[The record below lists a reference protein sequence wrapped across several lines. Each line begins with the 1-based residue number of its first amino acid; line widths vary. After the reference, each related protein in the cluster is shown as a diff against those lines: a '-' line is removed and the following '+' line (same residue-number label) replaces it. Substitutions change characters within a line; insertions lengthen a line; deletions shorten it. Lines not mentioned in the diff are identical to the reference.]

1 MNEIRNKFAVGAV
14 AGILLL
20 SVLGCG
26 FMRSGGPGDS
36 PSNES
41 NKPAE
46 DKVVDTTVGKSN
58 VGIPEC
64 DEVLDTIEA
73 ELQNPDD
80 NFLVRAA
87 KRTILNQIK
96 ESIKQ
101 SIQEN
106 PADKEQL
113 AKTCN
118 DFKVEVDRALAEQKS
133 AQ

>member
-1 MNEIRNKFAVGAV
+1 MMNVTRNKFAAAVV
-14 AGILLL
+14 AGVLLL
-20 SVLGCG
+20 NVLGCG
-26 FMRSGGPGDS
+26 LFRSADK
-36 PSNES
+36 PSTGE
-41 NKPAE
+41 NKPA
-46 DKVVDTTVGKSN
+46 DDTIVDSTVPKSN

-64 DEVLDTIEA
+64 DAVLDTIEA

-113 AKTCN
+113 AKTCK
-118 DFKVEVDRALAEQKS
+118 DFKVEVDRAIAEQKG
-133 AQ
+133 AK